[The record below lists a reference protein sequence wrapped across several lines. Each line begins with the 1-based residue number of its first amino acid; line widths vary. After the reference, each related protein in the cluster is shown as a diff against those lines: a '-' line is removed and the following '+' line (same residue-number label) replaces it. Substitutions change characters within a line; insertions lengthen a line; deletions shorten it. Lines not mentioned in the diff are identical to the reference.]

1 MNIPYKKLQLLAG
14 KEIKFSKKDK
24 TMGLDVPEIT
34 YAVYKV
40 K

>member
-1 MNIPYKKLQLLAG
+1 MPYKKLQLLAG
-14 KEIKFSKKDK
+14 KEITVTKNEK
-24 TMGLDVPEIT
+24 TLKIEIPGIT